1 MRICRIVRHQSSIVS
16 QGGIKSR
23 KTNSVS
29 TGFSFY
35 IQQPSPTTSAPV
47 ATIPPPFL
55 NPGSMI
61 VLKLIIH
68 PRPSLPNKRKK
79 YVSYISHFVA
89 NVVCNLF

>member
-1 MRICRIVRHQSSIVS
+1 MRICRIVRHQPSIVS
-16 QGGIKSR
+16 QGSNKSR

-29 TGFSFY
+29 TDFSFY
-35 IQQPSPTTSAPV
+35 IQQPPPATSAPV

-68 PRPSLPNKRKK
+68 PRPSLPKKRKK
-79 YVSYISHFVA
+79 YMS
-89 NVVCNLF
+89 